1 MELIALSFP
10 WILLL
15 LVIVAIGLVFFKRWK
30 LSVGLLL
37 LLLVGNCYFQCL
49 PVNLLDCFGDS
60 SERLEDGAE
69 LRMMSFNCN
78 LSSNVE
84 EVQQRREDVI
94 DIIRNIESDIVFLTE
109 NFIGREDSVWLGI
122 NDVYPYHSQKK
133 NSVGNQLYSKFP
145 ILVDTT
151 FQEKHAR
158 FGIIYCKIEVRDDVL
173 DVIGVH
179 LSSNNY
185 NEDMEYL
192 TPDSVENGRQVKS
205 YLKNI
210 LAAEKHRQDEAL
222 RIAGVIDS
230 LKRVNGIVPTIVI
243 GDFNDVCGSPT
254 LKLFESYGLSDAWWE
269 RGCGYGATIHNPLPY
284 RIDHILYNNE
294 LKLKSVKKLD
304 AKDLS
309 DHDALVA
316 EISL

>member
-1 MELIALSFP
+1 MELIALSIP
-10 WILLL
+10 CILILLF
-15 LVIVAIGLVFFKRWK
+15 IVAIGLVFFKRWK
-30 LSVGLLL
+30 LSVGVLL
-37 LLLVGNCYFQCL
+37 LLLVGNWYFQCL

-60 SERLEDGAE
+60 SERLEEGAE
-69 LRMMSFNCN
+69 LRVMSFNCN

-84 EVQQRREDVI
+84 DVQQRREDVI
-94 DIIRNIESDIVFLTE
+94 DIIRNVESDIVFLTE

-158 FGIIYCKIEVRDDVL
+158 FGISYCRIGVRDDVL

-210 LAAEKHRQDEAL
+210 LTAEKHRQDEAL

-230 LKRVNGIVPTIVI
+230 LKHENAAVPTIVI
-243 GDFNDVCGSPT
+243 CDFNDVCGSPT
-254 LKLFESYGLSDAWWE
+254 LNIFESYGLRDAWWE

-284 RIDHILYNNE
+284 RIDHIFYNE
-294 LKLKSVKKLD
+294 GLMLKFIRNVNSQGI
-304 AKDLS
+304 S

-316 EISL
+316 EFLF